1 LSVDAGAGLRALAAK
16 INARVVKDGLSL
28 DNALER
34 SPQPAARDVALLW
47 SLSYGVLRWHHR
59 VQWQASEL
67 LERPL
72 KARDAKLAALLRLGL
87 FQLQWLRVPDHA
99 AVSAT
104 VAAAQQIGAGR
115 AKGLVNAVLRRFL
128 RERSELDRRMVDAP
142 RAVASHP
149 DWLLDTIKSDW
160 PAKWPEIVAANNQT
174 PPMWLRVNRCR
185 IERAAYLE
193 MLAAAGIAIASD
205 YPSNGAIQLA
215 VPQAMSTLPGFDDGL
230 VSVQDAAAQ
239 LAPEYLELE
248 PGQRVLDAC
257 AAPGGKSAHILE
269 VCPDLAELVVLDR
282 DARRLA
288 SVVETFDRLG
298 HRGTV
303 IEGDAAEPSAWW
315 DGRPFQR
322 ILLDAP
328 CSAFGVIR
336 RHPDIKVLRR
346 LDDVRRVSVAQRQ
359 LLHALWP
366 MLATGGRM
374 VYATCTI
381 TARETTAQISGFLEE
396 TPGAEL
402 AGPGPGLGRQILPG
416 EANTDGF
423 YYACLNKKE

>member
-1 LSVDAGAGLRALAAK
+1 LRALAAQV
-16 INARVVKDGLSL
+16 NARVVRNGLSL
-28 DNALER
+28 ENALER
-34 SPQPAARDVALLW
+34 SPQPATRDVALLR

-59 VQWQASEL
+59 VQWQVGEL

-72 KARDAKLAALLRLGL
+72 KARDAELAALLRIGL

-128 RERSELDRRMVDAP
+128 RERSDLDRRMADEP
-142 RAVASHP
+142 RALRSHP
-149 DWLLDTIKSDW
+149 DWLLATIKADW
-160 PAKWPEIVAANNQT
+160 PDSWQEIVAANNQM
-174 PPMWLRVNRCR
+174 PPMWLRVNQCR
-185 IERAAYLE
+185 IERAAYLD
-193 MLAAAGIAIASD
+193 MLATAGIATASVD
-205 YPSNGAIQLA
+205 PAEGAILLA
-215 VPQAMSTLPGFDDGL
+215 EPQPMGTLPGFDDGL

-239 LAPEYLELE
+239 LAPGYLALE

-269 VCPDLAELVVLDR
+269 SCPELAELVVLDR
-282 DARRLA
+282 NARRLEA
-288 SVVETFDRLG
+288 VVETFDRLG
-298 HRGTV
+298 HRGTL

-346 LDDVRRVSVAQRQ
+346 LEDVRQVSVAQRR
-359 LLHALWP
+359 LLRALWP
-366 MLATGGRM
+366 LLAAGGKML
-374 VYATCTI
+374 YATCTI
-381 TARETTAQISGFLEE
+381 TATETTAQISGFLEE

-402 AGPGPGLGRQILPG
+402 AGSGPGLGRQILPG
-416 EANTDGF
+416 EANADGF
-423 YYACLNKKE
+423 YYACINKKELC